1 VTSLD
6 TSKAIRIGGRIS
18 LCATQTSIYVA
29 LSSAPGTGSLR
40 DPFLNAI
47 IFMVAVIL
55 LILLFPL
62 CRSTCCCLL
71 ILCCR
76 QPLRVLIMLG
86 LGISDG
92 DRSSLTEGL

>member
-1 VTSLD
+1 MTSLD

-55 LILLFPL
+55 LILLFPYVAAHAAVCSFYVVVSL
-62 CRSTCCCLL
+62 C
-71 ILCCR
+71 
-76 QPLRVLIMLG
+76 
-86 LGISDG
+86 
-92 DRSSLTEGL
+92 EY